1 MYNIK
6 GGNDDFRASPGAA
19 TEIRL
24 RRRLPHGLPRRA
36 PLRPWG
42 VGLSGYYLKQTTDD
56 KVDGAVIPAIPGVW
70 SRGRR
75 GEVLAAGPS
84 LTYSTKGGTMLIAQW
99 QHEFERENRFGGD
112 KALFKLVMPF

>member
-1 MYNIK
+1 MSPA
-6 GGNDDFRASPGAA
+6 GTSFTRTASDCA
-19 TEIRL
+19 TN
-24 RRRLPHGLPRRA
+24 PSA
-36 PLRPWG
+36 
-42 VGLSGYYLKQTTDD
+42 S
-56 KVDGAVIPAIPGVW
+56 
-70 SRGRR
+70 R